1 MAPPVAVIALL
12 GALAT
17 VVSITVLVAGLV
29 RLIFVPFSL
38 VFEARHHRPDDAR
51 PVDVGTVFTEPPFV
65 SVIVPAYNEGV
76 VIANCLRSIANSAYD
91 RYEVICVDD
100 GSTDDTYA
108 IARSVADELAQ
119 VTALTQPNSGKG
131 AALNTGIAHARGSVL
146 LLVDA
151 DGLFQPHT
159 ITRMLHAFR
168 DDDIGAVCGN
178 DRPVNLDRT
187 QTKFLALISHLGTG
201 LMRRAMHELR
211 CLPIVSG
218 NIGAF
223 RRNVLDA
230 VGPVREDTVGED
242 LELTWRVYGAG
253 YRVAFA
259 PHALLY
265 AESPSTPRALWRQR
279 VRWARGLLQVTR
291 RHRRMVGNL
300 RYGTFGAFLV
310 FNTVTQILV
319 PFLQVA
325 AVVVIAALAVLGD
338 VPAIPRDL
346 WTLLVLLGVPVS
358 VLLLLVAVALDRAP
372 RDLRY
377 GWTLPAWPVYS
388 ALMSL
393 VMVRA
398 VWLELKGAENR
409 WNKLDRTGT
418 VSVDGLVDGRGTSS

>member
-1 MAPPVAVIALL
+1 MSAFL

-17 VVSITVLVAGLV
+17 VVSVTVLVAGLL
-29 RLIFVPFSL
+29 RLLFVPFSL
-38 VFEARHHRPDDAR
+38 LFEVRHRGPDDTR
-51 PVDVGTVFTEPPFV
+51 PVDVGTIFTEPPFV
-65 SVIVPAYNEGV
+65 SVVVPAYNEGV
-76 VIANCLRSIANSAYD
+76 VLENCLRSIANSAYD

-108 IARSVADELAQ
+108 VAQAVADELGP
-119 VTALTQPNSGKG
+119 VTALTQANAGKG

-146 LLVDA
+146 MLVDA
-151 DGLFQPHT
+151 DGLFGPHT
-159 ITRMLHAFR
+159 ITRMLQAFR
-168 DDDIGAVCGN
+168 QEDVGAVCGN
-178 DRPVNLDRT
+178 DRPVNLDRV
-187 QTKFLALISHLGTG
+187 QTRFLALISHLGTG
-201 LMRRAMHELR
+201 LMRRAMHELG

-223 RRNVLDA
+223 RRDVLDV
-230 VGPVREDTVGED
+230 VGAVREDTVGED
-242 LELTWRVYGAG
+242 LELTWRVYGVG

-300 RYGTFGAFLV
+300 RYGAFGAFLV
-310 FNTVTQILV
+310 FNTVTQIVV
-319 PFLQVA
+319 PFLQV
-325 AVVVIAALAVLGD
+325 LAVLVIASLAAAGD
-338 VPAIPRDL
+338 VPALPANL
-346 WTLLVLLGVPVS
+346 WTALVLVGLPISV
-358 VLLLLVAVALDRAP
+358 VLLLLAVALDRAP

-377 GWTLPAWPVYS
+377 VWTLLAWPVYS
-388 ALMSL
+388 GVMSL

-418 VSVDGLVDGRGTSS
+418 VSVDGLVDDSGASS